1 LATAPQER
9 AAGLSDMNFE
19 NVMTL
24 AAGALQFAVACY
36 ALRLNRLFGAPR
48 VGWSLFA
55 AFAAMALLRLLL
67 SLDLFR
73 GILEGSSG
81 EIVYVLTSILLL
93 TGMVHLE
100 TLLKERRRVDEVEQK
115 AQARLESQVREQT
128 AELVRAN
135 ESLQEKAATLKAEIT
150 QRERAQAEKEKT
162 HQELLKVSRA
172 AGMSEVATG
181 VLHNVG
187 NVLNSINISASIVSE
202 HLNEFNI
209 ANIARA
215 ADLMRDHADDIGNF
229 MANDPKGRQ
238 LPDYLSQ
245 LATHLSAEQSL
256 LVKEIG
262 FVKMKIGHVK
272 EIVAAQQN
280 YGKVMGLEERV
291 KIEDLIQDVF
301 RINASELAQS
311 EVQVRHEFAPG
322 LPEILAD
329 KHKLL
334 QILLNLLSNA
344 KHAVVDSGRKD
355 KQVTV
360 QVTNGDN
367 RVRIAMTDNGVGISP
382 VNLRKIFNHGFT
394 TRKTGG
400 HGFGLHSGALAAK
413 EMGGALRAQ
422 SEGPGQGATFT
433 LEIPL
438 KPANST
444 PTTPT

>member
-1 LATAPQER
+1 VPKEP
-9 AAGLSDMNFE
+9 AAWLTDMNFE
-19 NVMTL
+19 NVMTM
-24 AAGALQFAVACY
+24 AAGVTQFAVACY

-55 AFAAMALLRLLL
+55 AFAAMALLRLFL

-73 GILEGSSG
+73 GMIEGG
-81 EIVYVLTSILLL
+81 RAEIVYVLTSILLL

-100 TLLKERRRVDEVEQK
+100 SLLKERRRVEQAEQK
-115 AQARLESQVREQT
+115 AQVKLESQVRQQT
-128 AELVRAN
+128 AELIRAN
-135 ESLQEKAATLKAEIT
+135 EELQEKAATLKAEIAR
-150 QRERAQAEKEKT
+150 REKAQAEKEKT
-162 HQELLKVSRA
+162 HEELIKVSRA

-187 NVLNSINISASIVSE
+187 NVLNSINISASIVAE

-238 LPDYLSQ
+238 LPDYLAQ
-245 LATHLSAEQSL
+245 LSSHLSAEQSL
-256 LVKEIG
+256 LLKEIS
-262 FVKMKIGHVK
+262 FVKMKIEHVK

-280 YGKVMGLEERV
+280 YGKVMGLEEPV
-291 KIEDLIQDVF
+291 KIEDLIRDVF
-301 RINASELAQS
+301 RIHATELAQH
-311 EVQVRHEFAPG
+311 EVQVRQDFPPG
-322 LPEILAD
+322 LPKILMD
-329 KHKLL
+329 KHKVL

-355 KQVTV
+355 KQVIV
-360 QVTNGDN
+360 RVSNGDN
-367 RVRIAMTDNGVGISP
+367 RLRIAMTDNGVGISP

-394 TRKTGG
+394 TRKKDG

-413 EMGGALRAQ
+413 EMGGALHAQ
-422 SEGPGQGATFT
+422 SDGPGEGATFT
-433 LEIPL
+433 LEIPF
-438 KPANST
+438 KPAENT
-444 PTTPT
+444 QI

>member
-1 LATAPQER
+1 
-9 AAGLSDMNFE
+9 MNFE
-19 NVMTL
+19 NVMTMV
-24 AAGALQFAVACY
+24 AGALQFAVACY

-67 SLDLFR
+67 SMDLFR
-73 GILEGSSG
+73 GIIEGGSG

-100 TLLKERRRVDEVEQK
+100 TLLKERRRVEEVEQK
-115 AQARLESQVREQT
+115 AQARLETQVREQT
-128 AELVRAN
+128 AELIRAN
-135 ESLQEKAATLKAEIT
+135 EQLQEKATTLKAEIT
-150 QRERAQAEKEKT
+150 QRERAQTEKEKT

-215 ADLMRDHADDIGNF
+215 ADLMRDHAGDIGNF

-245 LATHLSAEQSL
+245 LASHLSTEQSL

-301 RINASELAQS
+301 RINASELAQN

-322 LPEILAD
+322 LPEILTD

-355 KQVTV
+355 KQVLV
-360 QVTNGDN
+360 QVTNGGSQM
-367 RVRIAMTDNGVGISP
+367 RIAMTDNGVGISP

-394 TRKTGG
+394 TRKSGG

-413 EMGGALRAQ
+413 EMGGSLRAQ

-438 KPANST
+438 KPANATPVT
-444 PTTPT
+444 PT

>member
-1 LATAPQER
+1 
-9 AAGLSDMNFE
+9 
-19 NVMTL
+19 
-24 AAGALQFAVACY
+24 
-36 ALRLNRLFGAPR
+36 
-48 VGWSLFA
+48 
-55 AFAAMALLRLLL
+55 
-67 SLDLFR
+67 
-73 GILEGSSG
+73 
-81 EIVYVLTSILLL
+81 
-93 TGMVHLE
+93 
-100 TLLKERRRVDEVEQK
+100 
-115 AQARLESQVREQT
+115 
-128 AELVRAN
+128 
-135 ESLQEKAATLKAEIT
+135 
-150 QRERAQAEKEKT
+150 
-162 HQELLKVSRA
+162 
-172 AGMSEVATG
+172 
-181 VLHNVG
+181 LHNVG

-202 HLNEFNI
+202 HLNEFKI

-215 ADLMRDHADDIGNF
+215 ADLMRDHADDLGNF
-229 MANDPKGRQ
+229 MVNDPKGRQ

-245 LATHLSAEQSL
+245 LASHLSAEQSL
-256 LVKEIG
+256 LVKEIS

-301 RINASELAQS
+301 RINASELAQN
-311 EVQVRHEFAPG
+311 EVRVRHVFAPG
-322 LPEILAD
+322 LPEILVD

-360 QVTNGDN
+360 QVTNGGN
-367 RVRIAMTDNGVGISP
+367 QVRIAMTDNGVGISP

-438 KPANST
+438 KMANST
-444 PTTPT
+444 PSTPT

>member
-1 LATAPQER
+1 
-9 AAGLSDMNFE
+9 MNFE
-19 NVMTL
+19 TVMTM
-24 AAGALQFAVACY
+24 AAGVLQFTVACY
-36 ALRLNRLFGAPR
+36 ALRLNRLFGATR

-73 GILEGSSG
+73 GVIESGSG
-81 EIVYVLTSILLL
+81 EMVYVLTSVLLL

-100 TLLKERRRVDEVEQK
+100 SLLRERRRVEELEQK
-115 AQARLESQVREQT
+115 AQNRLESQVREQT
-128 AELVRAN
+128 GELIRAN
-135 ESLQEKAATLKAEIT
+135 EALQEKAATLKAEIA
-150 QRERAQAEKEKT
+150 QRERMQAEKEKT

-202 HLNEFNI
+202 HLNDFNI

-215 ADLMRDHADDIGNF
+215 ADLMRDHAGDIGNF

-245 LATHLSAEQSL
+245 LASHLSAEQSL

-301 RINASELAQS
+301 RINASELAQN
-311 EVQVRHEFAPG
+311 EVQVRQEIAPG
-322 LPEILAD
+322 LPDILVD

-334 QILLNLLSNA
+334 QIMLNLLSNA

-360 QVTNGDN
+360 QVTNGGN
-367 RVRIAMTDNGVGISP
+367 QVRIAMTDNGVGITP

-413 EMGGALRAQ
+413 EMGGSLRAQ
-422 SEGPGQGATFT
+422 SEGPGQGTTFT

-438 KPANST
+438 KPAGNAQT
-444 PTTPT
+444 

>member
-1 LATAPQER
+1 
-9 AAGLSDMNFE
+9 MNFS

-24 AAGALQFAVACY
+24 VAGVLQFAVACY
-36 ALRLNRLFGAPR
+36 ALRLNRLYGAPR

-73 GILEGSSG
+73 TVIEGGRG

-100 TLLKERRRVDEVEQK
+100 SLLRERRRAEEVEQK
-115 AQARLESQVREQT
+115 SQARLESQVREQT

-135 ESLQEKAATLKAEIT
+135 ESLQEKAATLKAEIAR
-150 QRERAQAEKEKT
+150 RERAQSEKEKT

-187 NVLNSINISASIVSE
+187 NVLNSINISASIVAE

-209 ANIARA
+209 ANIARV
-215 ADLMRDHADDIGNF
+215 ADLMNEHAGDIGNF

-238 LPDYLSQ
+238 LPGYLSQ
-245 LATHLSAEQSL
+245 LASHLSAEQSL
-256 LVKEIG
+256 LIKEIS

-280 YGKVMGLEERV
+280 YGKVVGLEERV

-301 RINASELAQS
+301 RINASELAQH
-311 EVQVRHEFAPG
+311 EVQVRQEVVPG
-322 LPEILAD
+322 LPEILVD

-334 QILLNLLSNA
+334 QILLNLASNA

-355 KQVTV
+355 KQVV
-360 QVTNGDN
+360 VRVTNGDN
-367 RVRIAMTDNGVGISP
+367 RMRIAMTDNGVGIAP

-413 EMGGALRAQ
+413 EMGGTLCAQ
-422 SEGPGQGATFT
+422 SEGPGQGATFI

-438 KPANST
+438 KPVGNPQT
-444 PTTPT
+444 